1 MFWPY
6 RPRQDYPS
14 APGWLVILLMVGTVV
29 AFFALPIL
37 IGELLYHLGL
47 LPIGPS

>member
-1 MFWPY
+1 
-6 RPRQDYPS
+6 
-14 APGWLVILLMVGTVV
+14 VILLIVGTVV

-47 LPIGPS
+47 LPLASS

>member
-1 MFWPY
+1 
-6 RPRQDYPS
+6 
-14 APGWLVILLMVGTVV
+14 VILLMVGTVV

-47 LPIGPS
+47 LPIRPS

>member
-1 MFWPY
+1 
-6 RPRQDYPS
+6 
-14 APGWLVILLMVGTVV
+14 MVGTVA